1 MKLGSENH
9 PMVVVADLKSPNVL
23 LTERP
28 QDTSGRIMCKVTD
41 FGLSRDKE
49 MDLQVCVIAPPFQ
62 LPMTEAVK
70 FGIVKFGGLM
80 VCGLC
85 RRATRRR

>member
-9 PMVVVADLKSPNVL
+9 LMVIVVVVADLKSPNVL

-49 MDLQVCVIAPPFQ
+49 MDLQVCLSALFSTVNVRSCQ
-62 LPMTEAVK
+62 V
-70 FGIVKFGGLM
+70 
-80 VCGLC
+80 
-85 RRATRRR
+85 

>member
-1 MKLGSENH
+1 MVT
-9 PMVVVADLKSPNVL
+9 MVVVADLKSPNVL

-49 MDLQVCVIAPPFQ
+49 MDLQVCLIALLFSCQ
-62 LPMTEAVK
+62 
-70 FGIVKFGGLM
+70 
-80 VCGLC
+80 
-85 RRATRRR
+85 

>member
-1 MKLGSENH
+1 MVIV
-9 PMVVVADLKSPNVL
+9 VVVADLKSPNVL

-49 MDLQVCVIAPPFQ
+49 MDLQVFQ
-62 LPMTEAVK
+62 PSFSALNSWQFEFKSVAN
-70 FGIVKFGGLM
+70 
-80 VCGLC
+80 
-85 RRATRRR
+85 

>member
-1 MKLGSENH
+1 MGIV
-9 PMVVVADLKSPNVL
+9 VVVADLKSPNVL

-49 MDLQVCVIAPPFQ
+49 MDLQVCLSALLFSCQCPK
-62 LPMTEAVK
+62 LSSLK
-70 FGIVKFGGLM
+70 S
-80 VCGLC
+80 
-85 RRATRRR
+85 

>member
-9 PMVVVADLKSPNVL
+9 PMVTVVVFAADLKSPNVL

-49 MDLQVCVIAPPFQ
+49 MDLHVCLSTPPFQ
-62 LPMTEAVK
+62 LPMFEAANVPK
-70 FGIVKFGGLM
+70 LSSLKSKGL
-80 VCGLC
+80 VS
-85 RRATRRR
+85 

>member
-1 MKLGSENH
+1 MVIV
-9 PMVVVADLKSPNVL
+9 VVVADLKSPNVL

-49 MDLQVCVIAPPFQ
+49 MDLQVVSSPLLFSCQ
-62 LPMTEAVK
+62 
-70 FGIVKFGGLM
+70 
-80 VCGLC
+80 
-85 RRATRRR
+85 